1 MDGNFNTRS
10 IKAAI
15 MRYDRKLAEWVT
27 GAEFSKVRVSLSL
40 ILFFAVFFISAGT
53 SAGTAAAAQ
62 SSAQGEVLKVAFPE
76 MPGLNEINEDGT
88 IGGIT
93 YEFLLEIAK
102 YTGWEYEFVT
112 GNDGDMLEGMIAG
125 EYDLMGGMFYDEGYG
140 EIFNY
145 PDYIMGNSNS
155 LLIYKNDHPVIRTF
169 DLTTLDGMRIGVYE
183 QAENKIGRLRN
194 FLDFNGLKC
203 EIITYEEY
211 EEYLKCLEN
220 DSVDVMLGNNTNL
233 NGGLSVVAQFE
244 AEPYYLVTSKRRSDI
259 CVKLNKA
266 MKGIYAANPNFAKE
280 LEDKYY
286 IKEYTSPIVFTKE
299 DIEFIKE
306 AGQVRVA
313 VIEKRAP
320 IYYASNGEDCGIV
333 VDLCSLIKEKTGLE
347 FTFVVCRTYQDAIN
361 AVKDGKADVMGGY
374 MDDFYEAERDGLSL
388 VKSYASLDSVI
399 LKNKRTSYPAA
410 NLVMAV
416 PEGREAEAEQES
428 RIKYYRNYEECLA
441 AVNAGEAD
449 FFRIPSAFLERL
461 YRQNIYSNVVVIATD
476 NMQTKLSLAL
486 AKPVNVKL
494 YSVLSKA
501 VNNLSEQEKYE
512 LIVNN
517 LVSSGEFTVSFK
529 SLVYSHPAAFV
540 VCVVGL
546 LGLVLGIV
554 ILIMNFRVKNKIME
568 VKIEKAE
575 ETAKAKADFL
585 SRMSHEIRTPMNAII
600 GLTNLTQISCEL
612 SGEVRQNL
620 EKIDASARFLLSLV
634 NDVLDMSKIDSDKMA
649 IEEKAFDL
657 DKLLSQ
663 IQSIFELQAKEN
675 SLTLII
681 SKKYDASYYI
691 GDEIRIKQVL
701 TNLLANACKFTD
713 RGGTVEFSVTQT
725 QSDETGISLLFSVKD
740 SGMGIEP
747 MDLER
752 IFESFEQGTNRVYNG
767 QGTGLG
773 LSISKKLVSLMGGKL
788 EVSSSLG
795 EGSRFFFTLRLPVS
809 QEAPVYTENM
819 AAAGISLKGINIL
832 LAEDNELNAEITT
845 AILELKDAV
854 VEHVVN
860 GQEAVERFMEK
871 PEKWFDV
878 ILMDLQMPVKNGFEA
893 TKEIRLSNRA
903 DAATVPIIA
912 MTANTFK
919 EDWEHAFA
927 AGMTGFVPKPFNIE
941 TLYAALGEALAD
953 DTVTNAVLRK

>member
-40 ILFFAVFFISAGT
+40 ILFFAVFFIST
-53 SAGTAAAAQ
+53 GTAAAAQ

-76 MPGLNEINEDGT
+76 MSGLNEINEDGT

-244 AEPYYLVTSKRRSDI
+244 AEPYYLVTSKRRFDI

-266 MKGIYAANPNFAKE
+266 IKEIYAANPNFAKE

-286 IKEYTSPIVFTKE
+286 IKEYTSPIVFAKE
-299 DIEFIKE
+299 DIGFIKE

-361 AVKDGKADVMGGY
+361 AVKEGKADVMGGY
-374 MDDFYEAERDGLSL
+374 MDDFYKAERDGLSL

-416 PEGREAEAEQES
+416 PEGREAEAAQES

-634 NDVLDMSKIDSDKMA
+634 NDVLDMSKIDSDKMV

-657 DKLLSQ
+657 DKLLSH

-903 DAATVPIIA
+903 DAETVPIIA

-941 TLYAALGEALAD
+941 TLYAALGEALTG
-953 DTVTNAVLRK
+953 DTVTNAMLRK

>member
-53 SAGTAAAAQ
+53 AAAAQ

-76 MPGLNEINEDGT
+76 MSGLNEINEDGT

-266 MKGIYAANPNFAKE
+266 IKEIYAANPNFAKE

-286 IKEYTSPIVFTKE
+286 IKEYTSPIVFAKE
-299 DIEFIKE
+299 DIGFIKE

-361 AVKDGKADVMGGY
+361 AVKEGKADVMGGY
-374 MDDFYEAERDGLSL
+374 MDDFYKAERDGLSL

-416 PEGREAEAEQES
+416 PEGREAEAAQES

-634 NDVLDMSKIDSDKMA
+634 NDVLDMSKIDSDKMV

-657 DKLLSQ
+657 DKLLSH

-903 DAATVPIIA
+903 DAETVPIIA

-941 TLYAALGEALAD
+941 TLYAALGEALTG
-953 DTVTNAVLRK
+953 DTVTNAMLRK

>member
-1 MDGNFNTRS
+1 MDRNFNTRS

-15 MRYDRKLAEWVT
+15 MRYDGKLAEWAA

-53 SAGTAAAAQ
+53 AAAAQ

-76 MPGLNEINEDGT
+76 MAGLNEINEDGT
-88 IGGIT
+88 ISGIT

-102 YTGWEYEFVT
+102 YTGWEYEFVA

-125 EYDLMGGMFYDEGYG
+125 EYDLMGGMYYNEGYE

-155 LLIYKNDHPVIRTF
+155 LLIYKNNHPIIRTF
-169 DLTTLDGMRIGVYE
+169 DLSTLDGMKIGVYE
-183 QAENKIGRLRN
+183 QAENKIGRLKN
-194 FLDFNGLKC
+194 FLDFNGLSC
-203 EIITYEEY
+203 EIIVYEEY
-211 EEYLKCLEN
+211 EDYLRCLEN
-220 DSVDVMLGNNTNL
+220 DAVDVMLGNDTNL

-244 AEPYYLVTSKRRSDI
+244 AEPYYLVTSKRRPDL

-266 MKGIYAANPNFAKE
+266 IKEIYAANPNFAKE

-286 IKEYTSPIVFTKE
+286 YKEYTSPIVFTKS
-299 DIEFIKE
+299 DIQFIKE
-306 AGQVRVA
+306 AGRIRVA

-320 IYYASNGEDCGIV
+320 IYYESNGEDCGIV
-333 VDLCSLIKEKTGLE
+333 VDLCRLIEEKTGLE
-347 FTFVVCRTYQDAIN
+347 FTFVVCSTYQDAIN
-361 AVKDGKADVMGGY
+361 AVKGGKADVMGGY
-374 MDDFYEAERDGLSL
+374 MDDFYEAEKDGLSL

-399 LKNKRTSYPAA
+399 LKNKRTSYPDA
-410 NLVMAV
+410 NQVMAV
-416 PEGREAEAEQES
+416 PEGREAESEQES
-428 RIKYYRNYEECLA
+428 GSIKYYRNYEECLA
-441 AVNAGEAD
+441 AVNIGEAD
-449 FFRIPSAFLERL
+449 FCRIPSAFLERL

-476 NMQTKLSLAL
+476 NMQTNLSLAL
-486 AKPVNVKL
+486 AKPLNVKL

-501 VNNLSEQEKYE
+501 VNNLSEQERYE
-512 LIVNN
+512 LIANN

-529 SLVYSHPAAFV
+529 ALVYSHPAAFV
-540 VCVVGL
+540 VCVLGL
-546 LGLVLGIV
+546 LGLVIGVI

-620 EKIDASARFLLSLV
+620 EKIDASARFLSSLV
-634 NDVLDMSKIDSDKMA
+634 NDVLDMSKIDSDKMT

-657 DKLLSQ
+657 DKMLSQ
-663 IQSIFELQAKEN
+663 LQSIFELQAKEN
-675 SLTLII
+675 SLTLMI
-681 SKKYDASYYI
+681 SKEYDSSYFI

-713 RGGTVEFSVTQT
+713 SGGTVEFSVRQT
-725 QSDETGISLLFSVKD
+725 ERDETGISLLFSVQD
-740 SGMGIEP
+740 SGIGIEP

-752 IFESFEQGTNRVYNG
+752 IFESFEQGTNRGYNG

-773 LSISKKLVSLMGGKL
+773 LSISKKLVNLMGGNL
-788 EVSSSLG
+788 EVSSSVG
-795 EGSRFFFTLRLPVS
+795 TGSRFFFTLRLPVS
-809 QEAPVYTENM
+809 EEAPVHTEGM
-819 AAAGISLKGINIL
+819 EISGISFKGINIL

-854 VEHVVN
+854 VERAVN

-878 ILMDLQMPVKNGFEA
+878 ILMDLQMPVKNGLEA
-893 TKEIRLSNRA
+893 TEEIRSSNRA

-919 EDWEHAFA
+919 EDWEQAFA

-941 TLYAALGEALAD
+941 TLYAALGKAMAD
-953 DTVTNAVLRK
+953 GIGTTPSGETKR

>member
-53 SAGTAAAAQ
+53 AAAAQ

-76 MPGLNEINEDGT
+76 MSGLNEINEDGT

-183 QAENKIGRLRN
+183 QAENKIGRLKN

-266 MKGIYAANPNFAKE
+266 IKEIYAANPNFAKE

-388 VKSYASLDSVI
+388 VKSYAGLDSVI

-634 NDVLDMSKIDSDKMA
+634 NDVLDMSKIDSDKMI